1 MKWTVK
7 LVAEAPLGN
16 LVEQEVG
23 TIERE
28 DSINP
33 ATLGLTIAEG
43 KAIVE
48 SLQREVVAAQVQR
61 HGASIKCCSRCSKSF
76 RTKGYYQAT
85 LRSVYGKGPDAGST
99 HQGMSLH
106 GISGAQLFDDLH
118 EQVSDHTGVAL
129 PHCQNGGLVAVWQ
142 SYRVFE

>member
-1 MKWTVK
+1 VK
-7 LVAEAPLGN
+7 LVAEAPPGN

-43 KAIVE
+43 KAIMPATRGRGGPGSTPRGQYQVLFAMWQVV
-48 SLQREVVAAQVQR
+48 SHQGLLPVHSAQRLWQ
-61 HGASIKCCSRCSKSF
+61 
-76 RTKGYYQAT
+76 
-85 LRSVYGKGPDAGST
+85 GPDAGST

-129 PHCQNGGLVAVWQ
+129 PHCQNGRLVAVWQ